1 MTAEPSFR
9 RAETEALLEVRG
21 LRHRYIRRRGF
32 FGGLVEQ
39 GALENVDL
47 IIPAGKTVAVV
58 GPSGSGKSTLARCIL
73 RLENPRAGEV
83 WFSGRNLLTLSDTE
97 MKAVRRQMQIVFQDT
112 ASALNPRLRVAEIIE
127 EPLLAHRIGTK
138 RERGQRAMELIEQV
152 GLSGQWAD
160 RRPLELSGGQRQ
172 RVAIARALAL
182 EPKFLILD
190 EAFSSLDLS
199 VQAQLAN
206 LLLDLQLL
214 HSLTYLLISHDLA
227 LVGHLADEVTVLHHG
242 QVVEQGPVTELFT
255 NPRHPE
261 TRALLAAVPSV
272 KTASAALS
280 PRVRNAVLG

>member
-1 MTAEPSFR
+1 MIAEPSFR
-9 RAETEALLEVRG
+9 KAETETLLEVRG
-21 LRHRYIRRRGF
+21 LSHRYIRRRGL
-32 FGGLVEQ
+32 FGGLLEQ

-47 IIPAGKTVAVV
+47 IIPAGKTAAVV

-73 RLENPRAGEV
+73 RLENPCSGEV
-83 WFSGRNLLTLSDTE
+83 WFSGRNLLTLSDAE
-97 MKAVRRQMQIVFQDT
+97 MTAVRRQMQIVFQDT
-112 ASALNPRLRVAEIIE
+112 ASALNPRLRVSEIIE
-127 EPLLAHRIGTK
+127 EPLLVHRIGTK
-138 RERGQRAMELIEQV
+138 RERGQRAIELMEQV
-152 GLSGQWAD
+152 GLSGQWAG

-206 LLLDLQLL
+206 LLLDLQVL

-227 LVGHLADEVTVLHHG
+227 LVGHLADEVAVLHRG
-242 QVVEQGPVTELFT
+242 RVVEQGPVTELFT

-261 TRALLAAVPSV
+261 TQALLAAVPSV
-272 KTASAALS
+272 KTASAALFT
-280 PRVRNAVLG
+280 